1 MQFLRKKIQ
10 KNCKAIQ
17 IPVFYGLFRF
27 LGQNLSLSVLACALF
42 STKCGEKRHNKVDKQ
57 GLTTNELC
65 V

>member
-42 STKCGEKRHNKVDKQ
+42 AQNVERKDIIKWTSKV
-57 GLTTNELC
+57 
-65 V
+65 